1 MGGLKS
7 FLIVGKCQIKK
18 WCGAIKTKNI
28 QTFISRSRSSI
39 SIRSRATVSRGAH
52 LPFNPLSEEGD
63 PAVDSIFSFNRA
75 AVTPAII
82 TNEDML
88 IAALVSERT
97 SRVSLA

>member
-1 MGGLKS
+1 MS
-7 FLIVGKCQIKK
+7 DQIVVCCNFETKK
-18 WCGAIKTKNI
+18 I
-28 QTFISRSRSSI
+28 QTFSSGSSDRI
-39 SIRSRATVSRGAH
+39 CIRSRATVCRGAH

-75 AVTPAII
+75 AVTPAYI